1 MRIFSPRTSTFSGV
15 DLPSRLSPVRRSLSF
30 TKPAV
35 PFTKPQTPSLAAGS
49 DVIGTGAAAGALGTS
64 ASFMFFFGP
73 SVAGLGFNP
82 GEPASESESD
92 VSGEP
97 ASESESSFGFAASA
111 TSSGAA
117 DFAGGPPEFSDA
129 AGFVGAVA
137 LGLGAGT
144 SGFFGFVCKA
154 SNTHTKRNSTFSRRN
169 SCGVHRIEPYRSC
182 SSNIRDNLRRIN
194 RAFFACCVIIIN

>member
-1 MRIFSPRTSTFSGV
+1 MIGSP
-15 DLPSRLSPVRRSLSF
+15 
-30 TKPAV
+30 
-35 PFTKPQTPSLAAGS
+35 
-49 DVIGTGAAAGALGTS
+49 
-64 ASFMFFFGP
+64 
-73 SVAGLGFNP
+73 
-82 GEPASESESD
+82 
-92 VSGEP
+92 
-97 ASESESSFGFAASA
+97 ESESSFGFAASA

-182 SSNIRDNLRRIN
+182 IPALCASIAPGASVDGAVGHPLLQRGTWARMRL
-194 RAFFACCVIIIN
+194 VLTG